1 MGEPFTPR
9 EVIFAPTN
17 RCNLTCGHCRV
28 NRARGAQGPRLTAED
43 ACAFLDGAASGGIDR
58 VGFSGGEPFLE
69 PDFLVT
75 VIKKAVELELF
86 FDRLM
91 TNGDWWADPTEL
103 ESTLARIFDAGF
115 DGTIAIS
122 ADAWHGQDPKRLAK
136 FIACAGKLAG
146 RFDVFEIVSVLDRK
160 DNAATDMLKRVAR
173 ELDAELLCDGDTPR
187 TIQNGQARQ
196 NREQGMDDGSGID
209 IPVLTIP
216 YSAGFGDLEAWK
228 GKRWFTDDW
237 CEGPGNVFFVH
248 PDGLAAVCCG
258 FANENSELIAGNI
271 AEGFD
276 ALLAAARAKP
286 QVRACY
292 ELGLAA
298 YREKLE
304 ASGVVFPGKTA
315 DACFFCDHLCRSG
328 LSPRE

>member
-28 NRARGAQGPRLTAED
+28 NRARGSEGPRLTAEA
-43 ACAFLDGAASGGIDR
+43 ACAFLDGAASGGVDR

-69 PDFLVT
+69 PDFLVA
-75 VIKKAVELELF
+75 VIRKAVELGLF

-91 TNGDWWADPTEL
+91 TNGDWWADRAEL
-103 ESTLARIFDAGF
+103 DATLARVLDAGF
-115 DGTIAIS
+115 DGTFAIS
-122 ADAWHGQDPKRLAK
+122 ADAWHGQDPKRLAE
-136 FIACAGKLAG
+136 FFARAGKLAG

-160 DNAATDMLKRVAR
+160 GNAPIDMLKRLAR
-173 ELDAELLCDGDTPR
+173 ELDADLTCDGEMPLSL
-187 TIQNGQARQ
+187 QNARARK

-209 IPVLTIP
+209 IPILTIP
-216 YSAGFGDLEAWK
+216 YSAGYGDSDAWK

-258 FANENSELIAGNI
+258 FANENPELIAGNI

-276 ALLAAARAKP
+276 SLLAAARAKP

-304 ASGVVFPGKTA
+304 ASGTVFPGKTN
-315 DACFFCDHLCRSG
+315 DPCFFCDHLCRSG
-328 LSPRE
+328 LTPRA